1 MDMKP
6 TCVPSPILKLS
17 GYLGTELMRC
27 RCIHSG
33 RTTHIVE
40 KLTRGTSGS
49 LNDTNFVHGH
59 NPYVIA
65 HTAHV
70 QKKKKQRTIW
80 CPKFQSPLYTSF
92 GQKMTVLR

>member
-59 NPYVIA
+59 NPHVIA

-70 QKKKKQRTIW
+70 QKKKSNVPYGVRN
-80 CPKFQSPLYTSF
+80 FSHLYTL
-92 GQKMTVLR
+92 VLGRR